1 MAKAIADGLDAVMP
15 AVPHCIDLLEGTH
28 LTMEE
33 SRVKAFRPKK
43 K

>member
-1 MAKAIADGLDAVMP
+1 MPTAIADCVDAVMP

-28 LTMEE
+28 LTTEE

-43 K
+43 